1 MTLKSEHVIENV
13 RQIYIDY
20 GKDKINTDKK
30 LLLIY
35 WRDYDGVEV
44 TKEGFNTGSWLQKAT
59 DPVVIINGK
68 QLLEYI
74 YNK

>member
-1 MTLKSEHVIENV
+1 MTLKSEQVIENV

-35 WRDYDGVEV
+35 WRDYDNVEI
-44 TKEGFNTGSWLQKAT
+44 TKEGFSTGSWLQKAS
-59 DPVVIINGK
+59 DPIVIINAK
-68 QLLEYI
+68 MLLECI

>member
-1 MTLKSEHVIENV
+1 MTLKSEQVIENV

-35 WRDYDGVEV
+35 WRDYDNVEI
-44 TKEGFNTGSWLQKAT
+44 TKEGFSTGSWLERAT
-59 DPVVIINGK
+59 DPIVIIK
-68 QLLEYI
+68 AKMLLECI